1 MKLLRSFTL
10 IEMLL
15 AMVLSSVIVI
25 GLAQLYRS
33 VMNSF
38 VICQDLMGIDR
49 KVSLLFNQMER
60 DFSSAYIPLLEME
73 KKSDKEKAAAEKK
86 AKEQRKAFFVGTVK
100 EQIEST
106 SKVHGKRAEL
116 LAYVSCICTNPLQ
129 IVDEHRQRLVRVVY
143 ELVADKTKKATGQT
157 LYQLVRRETTD
168 LANVRAWVSDFEPP
182 VQKHNIRTYVV
193 ADNIKGFFIE
203 YSMPRESKGEKS
215 EEKKEIVLTKWG
227 DREDTKAVVP
237 QKVSVWMDIWNDTKR
252 RSFRFHAVFP
262 VFSYPTQ
269 DPTKAKQQPQK
280 AAGSPVAGPPKAAA
294 QAKKPVAKGAQE

>member
-15 AMVLSSVIVI
+15 AMALSSVIVVS
-25 GLAQLYRS
+25 LAQLYRS

-38 VICQDLMGIDR
+38 VVSQDLMGIDR
-49 KVSLLFNQMER
+49 KVGLLFNQMER

-73 KKSDKEKAAAEKK
+73 KKSDKEKTAAEKK
-86 AKEQRKAFFVGTVK
+86 AKEQRKAFFVGTVRDQF
-100 EQIEST
+100 EPT

-129 IVDEHRQRLVRVVY
+129 IVDERRQRLVRVVY
-143 ELVADKTKKATGQT
+143 ELVVDKTKKATGQT
-157 LYQLVRRETTD
+157 LYQLVRRETID

-182 VQKHNIRTYVV
+182 VQKNNIRTYVV

-203 YSMPRESKGEKS
+203 YSMPRESKGENS
-215 EEKKEIVLTKWG
+215 EEKKELVLTKWG

-237 QKVSVWMDIWNDTKR
+237 QKVSVWMDVWNDTKR

-269 DPTKAKQQPQK
+269 DQTKSKQPQK
-280 AAGSPVAGPPKAAA
+280 AASSPKTPAV
-294 QAKKPVAKGAQE
+294 AKKTAAKGTD